1 MCRLFGLHTGAQPQT
16 CSFWLLNAPDSLSRQ
31 SRQQPDGAG
40 IGTFAPNGE
49 PHLVRSSLAAY
60 LDPEFARA
68 AQSLTGTSFVAHVRF
83 ATEGVLSVANTHP
96 FEQEGRMFAHN
107 GVIRSLDVLDRELE
121 RRDVA
126 DVVLG
131 STDSE
136 RYFALLTSYL
146 RETPKDVAR
155 ALRHCLA
162 WLAENL
168 AVYCLNC
175 VVATSHEVWAVRY
188 PDTNPLWYLTGQRG
202 TGSHPAESDVASVR
216 LTSSFWTVQGLD
228 PTINTVTVVASERMT
243 EDSQW
248 EMITPGWALHAGP
261 GDAFEMINLELPAP
275 SHQISHDDLGHAAT
289 AQGAE

>member
-131 STDSE
+131 TTDSE

-146 RETPKDVAR
+146 RETPEDVSR

-175 VVATSHEVWAVRY
+175 VLATSHEVWAVRY
-188 PDTNPLWYLTGQRG
+188 PDTNPLWYLTGQSG
-202 TGSHPAESDVASVR
+202 TGSHPAESDVGSVR
-216 LTSSFWTVQGLD
+216 LTSSFWRVQGLD

-243 EDSQW
+243 EESQW
-248 EMITPGWALHAGP
+248 KMITPGWVLHAGP
-261 GDAFEMINLELPAP
+261 GDAFEMIDLELPAP
-275 SHQISHDDLGHAAT
+275 ARQISHDDLGHAAW